1 MKLVVDGVDT
11 VVVVD
16 EFLPFKKNKVNDD
29 VLAFGKTSEGEN
41 EIWMMILEKAIA
53 KVCGSYEAMENQS
66 VEHGFDLVCGG
77 PSVNYK
83 VDDYLKDITR
93 ADYMEERVDKLWK
106 VIDNANKKGWV
117 TTASTT

>member
-1 MKLVVDGVDT
+1 MTKEKTATIDELFLTKDVNSAGIYALKLVIDGVET

-41 EIWMMILEKAIA
+41 EVWMMILEKAIA

-66 VEHGFDLVCGG
+66 VE
-77 PSVNYK
+77 
-83 VDDYLKDITR
+83 
-93 ADYMEERVDKLWK
+93 
-106 VIDNANKKGWV
+106 
-117 TTASTT
+117 